1 MKSPNEDK
9 LTEYILI
16 GFGIIPVILAALTVA
31 PFLSDG
37 LAGIVKGLTHSMN
50 NPINIQWCADSP
62 KAILVFLAAY
72 GTGIGVYFS
81 TRRNYR
87 RGEEHGSAKWGNARR
102 TCKKYAE
109 KDSRKNLILTQNVRM
124 GLDGRMHRR
133 NLNVLVVGGSGAGKT
148 RFYAKPNIM
157 QANTS
162 YVVLDPN
169 GNMADARA
177 YFNIVGSELAVYL
190 SRLGSKCEELDAM
203 ERLALIH
210 NFFRPDEESDF
221 YFDINDV
228 AKKGHSF
235 RDYICP
241 DTFETERDCFRFGDR
256 CGRVVFL
263 RDYANYIK
271 DDMIT
276 ELCDI
281 GASMMLS
288 LDFIPI
294 PTDEA
299 VREVENR
306 LLGVE
311 TNIANWQRRQNQSSN
326 FSAVIPF
333 DMEVQRRES
342 KDFLND
348 LTNRDQRMMFGVLT
362 AVITADNKRQL
373 NSYTDA
379 LFTIGRK
386 RLCQFSTLKYQQFEG
401 LNTVLPYGIRKIDA
415 LRTLTTESAAVFMPF
430 RVQEVFDK
438 GGIYCG
444 KNAISG
450 NMIVVNKANL
460 MNGSSFH
467 FGIPGSG
474 KSFGCKDEMTQI
486 ALSTDDDI
494 LVCDPEREYGFLRE
508 FGAEIIHIA
517 AGSDDHINAMDMVEG
532 YSDTKNPIAQKSQFI
547 MSLLEQLDQTRELTS
562 IDKSII
568 DRCTGD
574 VYRNYRNG
582 GPLPT
587 LPALREVL
595 LTQPEPEARDLAL
608 SLELFT
614 KGSLNAFAYP
624 TNVNTQCRI
633 LVYDIL
639 DLGEQLKTMGLLVIT
654 DAILNRVTENW
665 RAGRRTHV
673 YLDEFHVVYEN
684 PYSSMFFTSAWRRF
698 RKRNAFPTGITQN
711 VEYLL
716 DNTSARSMLSNSE
729 FIVMHNQAASDREKL
744 AALFNISEQ
753 QMSYI
758 TNAEA
763 GHGLMKIG
771 NALVPFV
778 NRFPKNTELYR
789 RIATKPGE
797 MGSWGKILT

>member
-1 MKSPNEDK
+1 MIKTLQNVLRQDKERFIVPKGVQDVIPVKRIWNDGVFKVGNAYAKTFKFSDINYAMLSKEDTQTLFLKYCDLINSFECGSTYK
-9 LTEYILI
+9 LTIALSRYNQKALRESILMPMR
-16 GFGIIPVILAALTVA
+16 GDDMDVFRKESNTRFMDEAMDAGNFQHLRYLTV
-31 PFLSDG
+31 S
-37 LAGIVKGLTHSMN
+37 V
-50 NPINIQWCADSP
+50 
-62 KAILVFLAAY
+62 
-72 GTGIGVYFS
+72 
-81 TRRNYR
+81 
-87 RGEEHGSAKWGNARR
+87 
-102 TCKKYAE
+102 
-109 KDSRKNLILTQNVRM
+109 RKNSI
-124 GLDGRMHRR
+124 R
-133 NLNVLVVGGSGAGKT
+133 N
-148 RFYAKPNIM
+148 
-157 QANTS
+157 
-162 YVVLDPN
+162 
-169 GNMADARA
+169 ARA
-177 YFNIVGSELAVYL
+177 YFNRVGSELSAYL
-190 SRLGSKCEELDAM
+190 ARLGSRCEALDAS
-203 ERLALIH
+203 ERLELIH
-210 NFFRPDEESDF
+210 NFFRPEEESSF
-221 YFDINDV
+221 HFDAADM
-228 AKKGHSF
+228 ARKGHDF
-235 RDYICP
+235 RDYISP
-241 DTFETERDCFRFGDR
+241 DSFELEKDCFRIGDR

-263 RDYANYIK
+263 RDYANYIR

-281 GASMMLS
+281 GAGMMLS
-288 LDFIPI
+288 LDIIPI

-311 TNIANWQRRQNQSSN
+311 TNIANWQRRQNQNNN

-362 AVITADNKRQL
+362 IVITADTKGQL
-373 NSYTDA
+373 NRYTDA

-386 RLCQFSTLKYQQFEG
+386 RLCQFATLKYQQLEG
-401 LNTVLPYGIRKIDA
+401 LNTVLPYGVRKIDA

-438 GGIYCG
+438 GGVYCG

-450 NMIVVNKANL
+450 NMIVVNKSNL
-460 MNGSSFH
+460 MNGSSLH

-474 KSFGCKDEMTQI
+474 KSFGCKDEMTQL
-486 ALSTDDDI
+486 ALNTADDI

-517 AGSDDHINAMDMVEG
+517 AGSPDHINAMDMVEG

-547 MSLLEQLDQTRELTS
+547 MSLLEQLDRTHELSS

-574 VYRNYRNG
+574 LYKNYRQG

-587 LPALREVL
+587 LPALREL
-595 LTQPEPEARDLAL
+595 LLAQPEPEARDLAL

-614 KGSLNAFAYP
+614 EGSLNAFAYP
-624 TNVNTQCRI
+624 TNVNTQSRI
-633 LVYDIL
+633 MVYDIL

-665 RAGRRTHV
+665 KAGKRTHV
-673 YLDEFHVVYEN
+673 YLDEFHVVYDN

-716 DNTSARSMLSNSE
+716 DNASARSLLSNSE
-729 FIVMHNQAASDREKL
+729 FVVMHNQAASDREKL

-753 QMSYI
+753 QMNYI

-778 NRFPKNTELYR
+778 NKFPKNTELYR
-789 RIATKPGE
+789 RMTTKPGE
-797 MGSWGKILT
+797 TELWG

>member
-1 MKSPNEDK
+1 MIKTLQNVLRQDRERFVVPKGVQDVIPVSRIWNDGIFKAGNAYTKTFRFSDINYAMLSKEDTQTLFLKYCDLINSFACGSTYK
-9 LTEYILI
+9 LTIALSRYNQKALRESILMPMR
-16 GFGIIPVILAALTVA
+16 GNDMDRFRRESNARFMNEAMDAANFRHLRYLTV
-31 PFLSDG
+31 S
-37 LAGIVKGLTHSMN
+37 V
-50 NPINIQWCADSP
+50 
-62 KAILVFLAAY
+62 
-72 GTGIGVYFS
+72 
-81 TRRNYR
+81 
-87 RGEEHGSAKWGNARR
+87 
-102 TCKKYAE
+102 
-109 KDSRKNLILTQNVRM
+109 RKNSIN
-124 GLDGRMHRR
+124 
-133 NLNVLVVGGSGAGKT
+133 
-148 RFYAKPNIM
+148 
-157 QANTS
+157 
-162 YVVLDPN
+162 
-169 GNMADARA
+169 DAHS
-177 YFNIVGSELAVYL
+177 YFNRVGSELSAYL
-190 SRLGSKCEELDAM
+190 ARLGSRCEALDAS
-203 ERLALIH
+203 ERLELIH
-210 NFFRPDEESDF
+210 NFFRPEEDNTF
-221 YFDINDV
+221 HFDATDM
-228 AKKGHSF
+228 ARKGHDF
-235 RDYICP
+235 RDCISP
-241 DTFETERDCFRFGDR
+241 DSFELETDCFRIGDR
-256 CGRVVFL
+256 YGRVVFL

-288 LDFIPI
+288 LDIIPI

-299 VREVENR
+299 VREVESR

-311 TNIANWQRRQNQSSN
+311 TNIANWQRRQNQNNN

-342 KDFLND
+342 RDFLND

-362 AVITADNKRQL
+362 IVITADTKGQL
-373 NSYTDA
+373 NRYTDA

-386 RLCQFSTLKYQQFEG
+386 RLCQFATLKYQQLEG
-401 LNTVLPYGIRKIDA
+401 LNTVLPYGVRKIDA

-438 GGIYCG
+438 GGVYCG

-450 NMIVVNKANL
+450 NMIVVNKSSL
-460 MNGSSFH
+460 MNGSSLH

-474 KSFGCKDEMTQI
+474 KSFGCKDEMTQL
-486 ALSTDDDI
+486 ALNTADDI

-517 AGSDDHINAMDMVEG
+517 AGSPDHINAMDIVEG

-547 MSLLEQLDQTRELTS
+547 MSLLEQLDRTHELSS

-574 VYRNYRNG
+574 LYKNYRQG

-587 LPALREVL
+587 LPALREL
-595 LTQPEPEARDLAL
+595 LLAQPEPEARDLAL

-614 KGSLNAFAYP
+614 EGSLNAFAYP
-624 TNVNTQCRI
+624 TNVNTQSRI
-633 LVYDIL
+633 MVYDIL

-665 RAGRRTHV
+665 KAGRRTHV

-716 DNTSARSMLSNSE
+716 DNVSARSMLSNSE

-753 QMSYI
+753 QMNYI

-778 NRFPKNTELYR
+778 NRFPKNTELYKR
-789 RIATKPGE
+789 MTTKPGE
-797 MGSWGKILT
+797 TEMWG

>member
-1 MKSPNEDK
+1 MIKTLQNVLRQDRERFVVPKGVQDVIPVSRIWNDGIFKAGNAYTKTFRFSDINYAMLSKEDTQTLFLKYCDLINSFACGSTYK
-9 LTEYILI
+9 LTIALSRYNQKALRESILMPMR
-16 GFGIIPVILAALTVA
+16 GNDMDRFRRESNARFMNEAMDAANFRHLRYLTV
-31 PFLSDG
+31 S
-37 LAGIVKGLTHSMN
+37 V
-50 NPINIQWCADSP
+50 
-62 KAILVFLAAY
+62 
-72 GTGIGVYFS
+72 
-81 TRRNYR
+81 
-87 RGEEHGSAKWGNARR
+87 
-102 TCKKYAE
+102 
-109 KDSRKNLILTQNVRM
+109 RKNSIN
-124 GLDGRMHRR
+124 
-133 NLNVLVVGGSGAGKT
+133 
-148 RFYAKPNIM
+148 
-157 QANTS
+157 
-162 YVVLDPN
+162 
-169 GNMADARA
+169 DARS
-177 YFNIVGSELAVYL
+177 YFNRVGSELSTYL
-190 SRLGSKCEELDAM
+190 ARLGSRCEALDAS
-203 ERLALIH
+203 ERLELIH
-210 NFFRPDEESDF
+210 NFFRPEEENTF
-221 YFDINDV
+221 HFDATDM
-228 AKKGHSF
+228 ARKGHDF
-235 RDYICP
+235 RDCISP
-241 DTFETERDCFRFGDR
+241 DSFELETDCCRIGDR
-256 CGRVVFL
+256 YGRVVFL

-288 LDFIPI
+288 LDIIPI

-299 VREVENR
+299 VREVESR

-311 TNIANWQRRQNQSSN
+311 TNIANWQRRQNQNNN

-342 KDFLND
+342 RDFLND

-362 AVITADNKRQL
+362 IVITADTKGQL
-373 NSYTDA
+373 NRYTDA

-386 RLCQFSTLKYQQFEG
+386 RLCQFATLKYQQLEG
-401 LNTVLPYGIRKIDA
+401 LNTVLPYGVRKIDA

-438 GGIYCG
+438 GGVYCG

-450 NMIVVNKANL
+450 NMIVVNKSNL
-460 MNGSSFH
+460 MNGSSLH

-474 KSFGCKDEMTQI
+474 KSFGCKDEMTQL
-486 ALSTDDDI
+486 ALNTADDI

-517 AGSDDHINAMDMVEG
+517 AGSPDHINAMDMVEG

-547 MSLLEQLDQTRELTS
+547 MSLLEQLDRTHELSS

-574 VYRNYRNG
+574 LYKNYRQG

-587 LPALREVL
+587 LPALREL
-595 LTQPEPEARDLAL
+595 LLAQPEPEARDLAL

-614 KGSLNAFAYP
+614 EGSLNAFAYP
-624 TNVNTQCRI
+624 TNADTQSRI
-633 LVYDIL
+633 MVYDIL

-665 RAGRRTHV
+665 KAGRRTHV

-716 DNTSARSMLSNSE
+716 DSASARSMLSNSE

-753 QMSYI
+753 QMNYI

-789 RIATKPGE
+789 RMTTKPNE
-797 MGSWGKILT
+797 KF

>member
-1 MKSPNEDK
+1 MIKT
-9 LTEYILI
+9 LQTILRQDRERFI
-16 GFGIIPVILAALTVA
+16 IPKGVQEIIPVNRIWSDGIFKSGNVYTKTFKFSDINYAMLSKEDTQTLFLKYCDLINSFECGSTYKLTIALSRYNQKALNESIIMPMCNDDMDRFRKESNARFMDEAIGAANFRHLRYLTV
-31 PFLSDG
+31 S
-37 LAGIVKGLTHSMN
+37 V
-50 NPINIQWCADSP
+50 
-62 KAILVFLAAY
+62 
-72 GTGIGVYFS
+72 
-81 TRRNYR
+81 
-87 RGEEHGSAKWGNARR
+87 
-102 TCKKYAE
+102 
-109 KDSRKNLILTQNVRM
+109 RKNSIN
-124 GLDGRMHRR
+124 
-133 NLNVLVVGGSGAGKT
+133 
-148 RFYAKPNIM
+148 
-157 QANTS
+157 
-162 YVVLDPN
+162 
-169 GNMADARA
+169 DARS
-177 YFNIVGSELAVYL
+177 YFNRVGSELSAYL
-190 SRLGSKCEELDAM
+190 ARLGSHCEALEAS
-203 ERLALIH
+203 ERLELIH
-210 NFFRPDEESDF
+210 SFFRPEEESTF
-221 YFDINDV
+221 HFDAADM
-228 AKKGHSF
+228 AQKGHDF
-235 RDYICP
+235 RDYISP
-241 DTFETERDCFRFGDR
+241 DSFELEKDCFRIGDR
-256 CGRVVFL
+256 YGRVVFL
-263 RDYANYIK
+263 RDYANYIR

-281 GASMMLS
+281 GAGMMLS
-288 LDFIPI
+288 LDIIPI

-311 TNIANWQRRQNQSSN
+311 TNIANWQRRQNQNNN

-362 AVITADNKRQL
+362 AVITADTKGQL
-373 NSYTDA
+373 NRYTDA

-386 RLCQFSTLKYQQFEG
+386 RLCQFATLKYQQLEG
-401 LNTVLPYGIRKIDA
+401 LNTVLPYGVRKIDA

-547 MSLLEQLDQTRELTS
+547 MSLLEQLDQTQELTS

-582 GPLPT
+582 GPMPT
-587 LPALREVL
+587 LPALRELL

-614 KGSLNAFAYP
+614 KGSLNAFA
-624 TNVNTQCRI
+624 
-633 LVYDIL
+633 YDIL

-684 PYSSMFFTSAWRRF
+684 PYSSMFFISAWRRF

-744 AALFNISEQ
+744 AVLFNISEQ
-753 QMSYI
+753 RMSYI

-789 RIATKPGE
+789 RMTTKPNE
-797 MGSWGKILT
+797 KFE

>member
-1 MKSPNEDK
+1 
-9 LTEYILI
+9 
-16 GFGIIPVILAALTVA
+16 
-31 PFLSDG
+31 
-37 LAGIVKGLTHSMN
+37 
-50 NPINIQWCADSP
+50 
-62 KAILVFLAAY
+62 
-72 GTGIGVYFS
+72 
-81 TRRNYR
+81 
-87 RGEEHGSAKWGNARR
+87 
-102 TCKKYAE
+102 
-109 KDSRKNLILTQNVRM
+109 
-124 GLDGRMHRR
+124 
-133 NLNVLVVGGSGAGKT
+133 
-148 RFYAKPNIM
+148 
-157 QANTS
+157 
-162 YVVLDPN
+162 
-169 GNMADARA
+169 
-177 YFNIVGSELAVYL
+177 
-190 SRLGSKCEELDAM
+190 
-203 ERLALIH
+203 
-210 NFFRPDEESDF
+210 
-221 YFDINDV
+221 
-228 AKKGHSF
+228 
-235 RDYICP
+235 
-241 DTFETERDCFRFGDR
+241 
-256 CGRVVFL
+256 
-263 RDYANYIK
+263 
-271 DDMIT
+271 
-276 ELCDI
+276 
-281 GASMMLS
+281 
-288 LDFIPI
+288 
-294 PTDEA
+294 
-299 VREVENR
+299 
-306 LLGVE
+306 
-311 TNIANWQRRQNQSSN
+311 
-326 FSAVIPF
+326 
-333 DMEVQRRES
+333 
-342 KDFLND
+342 
-348 LTNRDQRMMFGVLT
+348 
-362 AVITADNKRQL
+362 
-373 NSYTDA
+373 
-379 LFTIGRK
+379 
-386 RLCQFSTLKYQQFEG
+386 
-401 LNTVLPYGIRKIDA
+401 
-415 LRTLTTESAAVFMPF
+415 
-430 RVQEVFDK
+430 
-438 GGIYCG
+438 
-444 KNAISG
+444 
-450 NMIVVNKANL
+450 

-744 AALFNISEQ
+744 AVLFNISEQ

-789 RIATKPGE
+789 RMTTIIGKDSWAKVQKKIASGKSPRVTKSGE
-797 MGSWGKILT
+797 ISLFAGIARCADCGASMTFNTKQYDGRTYYIYKCSRYAVHGKSTCSIHHIPASALEEAVLQNIRFNAQLLSENDEELLEKLIALGNRGQQCEMQEAKAKLNKAVKRLEIVEGMAQKLFEERCTGNVPDSVFKKLMQNYDIEQANLNHVIAEKRNTLMEIENASVDISAWAEEFKQYTNIDKLNRKIVTKLIDSVEVHESTKENGVIKQHVTVNYKFVGQLSA

>member
-1 MKSPNEDK
+1 MIKTLQNVLRQDRERFVVPKGVQDVIPVSRIWNDGIFKAGNAYTKTFRFSDINYAMLSKENTQTLFLKYCDLINSFECGSTYK
-9 LTEYILI
+9 LTIALSRYNQKALRESILMPMR
-16 GFGIIPVILAALTVA
+16 GDDMDRFRRESNTRFMNEAMDAGNFQHLRYLTV
-31 PFLSDG
+31 S
-37 LAGIVKGLTHSMN
+37 V
-50 NPINIQWCADSP
+50 
-62 KAILVFLAAY
+62 
-72 GTGIGVYFS
+72 
-81 TRRNYR
+81 
-87 RGEEHGSAKWGNARR
+87 
-102 TCKKYAE
+102 
-109 KDSRKNLILTQNVRM
+109 RKNSI
-124 GLDGRMHRR
+124 
-133 NLNVLVVGGSGAGKT
+133 K
-148 RFYAKPNIM
+148 
-157 QANTS
+157 
-162 YVVLDPN
+162 
-169 GNMADARA
+169 DARA
-177 YFNIVGSELAVYL
+177 YFNRVGSEMSAYLA
-190 SRLGSKCEELDAM
+190 RLGSRCEALDAS
-203 ERLALIH
+203 ERLELIH
-210 NFFRPDEESDF
+210 SFFRPVEESTF
-221 YFDINDV
+221 HFDAADM
-228 AKKGHSF
+228 ARKGHDF
-235 RDYICP
+235 RDYISP
-241 DTFETERDCFRFGDR
+241 DSFELEKDCFRIGDR
-256 CGRVVFL
+256 YGRVVFL
-263 RDYANYIK
+263 RDYANYIR

-281 GASMMLS
+281 GAGMTLS
-288 LDFIPI
+288 LDIIPI

-311 TNIANWQRRQNQSSN
+311 TNIANWQRRQNQNNN

-362 AVITADNKRQL
+362 IVITADTKGQL
-373 NSYTDA
+373 NRYTDA

-386 RLCQFSTLKYQQFEG
+386 RLCQFATLNYQQFEG

-547 MSLLEQLDQTRELTS
+547 MSLLEQLDQTQELTS

-582 GPLPT
+582 GPMPT
-587 LPALREVL
+587 LPALRELL

-744 AALFNISEQ
+744 AVLFNISEQ
-753 QMSYI
+753 RMSYI

-778 NRFPKNTELYR
+778 NRFPKNTELYKR
-789 RIATKPGE
+789 MTTKPGE
-797 MGSWGKILT
+797 TEMWG

>member
-1 MKSPNEDK
+1 MIKTLQNVLRQDRERFVVPKGVQDVIPVSRIWNDGIFKAGNAYTKTFRFSDINYAMLSKEDTQTLFLKYCDLINSFECGSTYK
-9 LTEYILI
+9 LTIALSRYNQKALRESILMPMR
-16 GFGIIPVILAALTVA
+16 GDDMDRFRRESNTRFMNEAMDAANFRHLRYLTV
-31 PFLSDG
+31 S
-37 LAGIVKGLTHSMN
+37 VRKNS
-50 NPINIQWCADSP
+50 IN
-62 KAILVFLAAY
+62 
-72 GTGIGVYFS
+72 
-81 TRRNYR
+81 
-87 RGEEHGSAKWGNARR
+87 NAR
-102 TCKKYAE
+102 
-109 KDSRKNLILTQNVRM
+109 S
-124 GLDGRMHRR
+124 
-133 NLNVLVVGGSGAGKT
+133 
-148 RFYAKPNIM
+148 
-157 QANTS
+157 
-162 YVVLDPN
+162 
-169 GNMADARA
+169 
-177 YFNIVGSELAVYL
+177 YFNRVGSELSAYL
-190 SRLGSKCEELDAM
+190 ARLGSRCEALDAS
-203 ERLALIH
+203 ERLELIH
-210 NFFRPDEESDF
+210 NFFRPEEDNTF
-221 YFDINDV
+221 HFDATDM
-228 AKKGHSF
+228 ARKGHDF
-235 RDYICP
+235 RDCISP
-241 DTFETERDCFRFGDR
+241 DSFELETDCFRIGDR
-256 CGRVVFL
+256 YGRVVFL

-288 LDFIPI
+288 LDIIPI

-299 VREVENR
+299 VREVESR

-311 TNIANWQRRQNQSSN
+311 TNIANWQRRQNQNNN

-342 KDFLND
+342 RDFLND

-362 AVITADNKRQL
+362 IVITADTKGQL
-373 NSYTDA
+373 NRYTDA

-386 RLCQFSTLKYQQFEG
+386 RLCQFATLKYQQLEG
-401 LNTVLPYGIRKIDA
+401 LNTVLPYGVRKIDA

-438 GGIYCG
+438 GGVYCG

-450 NMIVVNKANL
+450 NMIVVNKSSL
-460 MNGSSFH
+460 MNGSSLH

-474 KSFGCKDEMTQI
+474 KSFGCKDEMTQL
-486 ALSTDDDI
+486 ALNTADDI

-517 AGSDDHINAMDMVEG
+517 AGSPDHINAMDIVEG

-547 MSLLEQLDQTRELTS
+547 MSLLEQLDRTHELSS

-574 VYRNYRNG
+574 LYKNYRQG

-587 LPALREVL
+587 LPALREL
-595 LTQPEPEARDLAL
+595 LLAQPEPEARDLAL

-614 KGSLNAFAYP
+614 EGSLNAFAYP
-624 TNVNTQCRI
+624 TNVNTQSRI
-633 LVYDIL
+633 MVYDIL

-665 RAGRRTHV
+665 KAGRRTHV

-716 DNTSARSMLSNSE
+716 DNVSARSMLSNSE

-753 QMSYI
+753 QMNYI

-778 NRFPKNTELYR
+778 NRFPKNTELYKR
-789 RIATKPGE
+789 MTTKPGE
-797 MGSWGKILT
+797 TEMWG

>member
-1 MKSPNEDK
+1 MNMEKEVLILNIDDVLPNRFQPRIKFKEENINEED
-9 LTEYILI
+9 
-16 GFGIIPVILAALTVA
+16 VIDDIDLLEDN
-31 PFLSDG
+31 LD
-37 LAGIVKGLTHSMN
+37 
-50 NPINIQWCADSP
+50 
-62 KAILVFLAAY
+62 
-72 GTGIGVYFS
+72 
-81 TRRNYR
+81 
-87 RGEEHGSAKWGNARR
+87 RGEFFYLPAKALHI
-102 TCKKYAE
+102 
-109 KDSRKNLILTQNVRM
+109 DSDEEYEIV
-124 GLDGRMHRR
+124 
-133 NLNVLVVGGSGAGKT
+133 S
-148 RFYAKPNIM
+148 
-157 QANTS
+157 
-162 YVVLDPN
+162 
-169 GNMADARA
+169 DA
-177 YFNIVGSELAVYL
+177 FD
-190 SRLGSKCEELDAM
+190 EELDAM

-311 TNIANWQRRQNQSSN
+311 TNIANWQRRQNQNNN

-574 VYRNYRNG
+574 AVCSKQLYRE
-582 GPLPT
+582 
-587 LPALREVL
+587 ALNHPFDEPKQWEIREINEIMNQCV
-595 LTQPEPEARDLAL
+595 TGWSYFSNPRMFPQYGRQ
-608 SLELFT
+608 
-614 KGSLNAFAYP
+614 KGWERENA
-624 TNVNTQCRI
+624 T
-633 LVYDIL
+633 
-639 DLGEQLKTMGLLVIT
+639 T
-654 DAILNRVTENW
+654 DTGNEDEKIPDGFVSVTE
-665 RAGRRTHV
+665 
-673 YLDEFHVVYEN
+673 
-684 PYSSMFFTSAWRRF
+684 
-698 RKRNAFPTGITQN
+698 
-711 VEYLL
+711 
-716 DNTSARSMLSNSE
+716 
-729 FIVMHNQAASDREKL
+729 
-744 AALFNISEQ
+744 
-753 QMSYI
+753 QM
-758 TNAEA
+758 E
-763 GHGLMKIG
+763 L
-771 NALVPFV
+771 PF
-778 NRFPKNTELYR
+778 
-789 RIATKPGE
+789 
-797 MGSWGKILT
+797 

>member
-1 MKSPNEDK
+1 MIKTLQNVLRQDRERFVVPKGVQDVIPVSRIWSDGIFKSGSAYTKTFRFSDINYAMLSKEDTQTLFLKYCDLINSFECGSTYK
-9 LTEYILI
+9 LTIALSRYNQKALRESILMPMC
-16 GFGIIPVILAALTVA
+16 GDDMDRFRRESNTRFMNEAMDAGNFQHLRYLTV
-31 PFLSDG
+31 S
-37 LAGIVKGLTHSMN
+37 V
-50 NPINIQWCADSP
+50 
-62 KAILVFLAAY
+62 
-72 GTGIGVYFS
+72 
-81 TRRNYR
+81 
-87 RGEEHGSAKWGNARR
+87 
-102 TCKKYAE
+102 
-109 KDSRKNLILTQNVRM
+109 RKNSIR
-124 GLDGRMHRR
+124 
-133 NLNVLVVGGSGAGKT
+133 
-148 RFYAKPNIM
+148 
-157 QANTS
+157 
-162 YVVLDPN
+162 
-169 GNMADARA
+169 DARA
-177 YFNIVGSELAVYL
+177 YFNRVGSELSAYL
-190 SRLGSKCEELDAM
+190 ARLGSRCEALDAS
-203 ERLALIH
+203 ERLELIH
-210 NFFRPDEESDF
+210 SFFRPEEESTF
-221 YFDINDV
+221 HFDAADM
-228 AKKGHSF
+228 ARKGHDF
-235 RDYICP
+235 RDYISP
-241 DTFETERDCFRFGDR
+241 DSFELEKDCFRIGDR
-256 CGRVVFL
+256 YGRVVFL
-263 RDYANYIK
+263 RDYANYIR

-281 GASMMLS
+281 GAGMMLS
-288 LDFIPI
+288 LDIIPI

-311 TNIANWQRRQNQSSN
+311 TNIANWQRRQNQNNN

-362 AVITADNKRQL
+362 IVITADTKGQL
-373 NSYTDA
+373 NRYTDA

-386 RLCQFSTLKYQQFEG
+386 RLCQFATLKYQQLEG
-401 LNTVLPYGIRKIDA
+401 LNTVLPYGVRKIDA

-450 NMIVVNKANL
+450 NMIVVNKSNL

-474 KSFGCKDEMTQI
+474 KSFGCKDEMTQL
-486 ALSTDDDI
+486 ALNTDDDI
-494 LVCDPEREYGFLRE
+494 LVCDPEREYGFLRD

-517 AGSDDHINAMDMVEG
+517 AGSPDHINAMDMVEG

-562 IDKSII
+562 MDKSII

-574 VYRNYRNG
+574 LYKNYRNG

-587 LPALREVL
+587 LPALREL
-595 LTQPEPEARDLAL
+595 LLAQPELEARNLAL

-614 KGSLNAFAYP
+614 EGSLNAFAYP
-624 TNVNTQCRI
+624 TNADTQSRI
-633 LVYDIL
+633 IVYDIL

-716 DNTSARSMLSNSE
+716 DNVSARSMLSNSE

-744 AALFNISEQ
+744 ATLFNISEQ
-753 QMSYI
+753 QMNYI

-789 RIATKPGE
+789 KLTTKPGE
-797 MGSWGKILT
+797 TELWG

>member
-1 MKSPNEDK
+1 MIKTLQNVLRQDRERFVVPKGVQDVIPISRIWSDGIFKAGSAYTKTFRFSDINYAMLSKEDTQTLFLKYCDLINSFECGSTYK
-9 LTEYILI
+9 LTIALSRYNQKALRESILMPMR
-16 GFGIIPVILAALTVA
+16 GDDMDRFRRESNTRFMNEAMDAGNFQHLRYLTV
-31 PFLSDG
+31 S
-37 LAGIVKGLTHSMN
+37 V
-50 NPINIQWCADSP
+50 
-62 KAILVFLAAY
+62 
-72 GTGIGVYFS
+72 
-81 TRRNYR
+81 
-87 RGEEHGSAKWGNARR
+87 
-102 TCKKYAE
+102 
-109 KDSRKNLILTQNVRM
+109 RKNSI
-124 GLDGRMHRR
+124 R
-133 NLNVLVVGGSGAGKT
+133 N
-148 RFYAKPNIM
+148 
-157 QANTS
+157 
-162 YVVLDPN
+162 
-169 GNMADARA
+169 ARA
-177 YFNIVGSELAVYL
+177 YFNRVGSELSAYL
-190 SRLGSKCEELDAM
+190 ARLGSRCEALDAS
-203 ERLALIH
+203 ERLELIH
-210 NFFRPDEESDF
+210 SFFRPEEESTF
-221 YFDINDV
+221 HFDAADM
-228 AKKGHSF
+228 ARKGHDF
-235 RDYICP
+235 RDYISP
-241 DTFETERDCFRFGDR
+241 DSFELEKDCFRIGDR
-256 CGRVVFL
+256 YGRVVFL
-263 RDYANYIK
+263 RDYANYIR

-281 GASMMLS
+281 GAGMMLS
-288 LDFIPI
+288 LDIIPI

-311 TNIANWQRRQNQSSN
+311 TNIANWQRRQNQNNN

-348 LTNRDQRMMFGVLT
+348 LSNRDQRMMFAVLT
-362 AVITADNKRQL
+362 AVVTADTKEQL
-373 NSYTDA
+373 DSYTDA

-386 RLCQFSTLKYQQFEG
+386 RLCQFATLKYQQLDG
-401 LNTVLPYGIRKIDA
+401 LNTVLPYGVRRIDA

-438 GGIYCG
+438 SGIYCG

-450 NMIVVNKANL
+450 NMIVVNKSNL
-460 MNGSSFH
+460 MNGSSLR

-474 KSFGCKDEMTQI
+474 KSFGCKDEMEQI
-486 ALSTDDDI
+486 ALNTGDDI
-494 LVCDPEREYGFLRE
+494 LVCDPEREYGFLRD
-508 FGAEIIHIA
+508 FGGEIIRIA

-547 MSLLEQLDQTRELTS
+547 MSLLEQLDQSRELSS

-574 VYRNYRNG
+574 LYKNYRQG

-587 LPALREVL
+587 LPALREL
-595 LTQPEPEARDLAL
+595 LLAQPEPEARDLAL

-614 KGSLNAFAYP
+614 EGSLNAFAYP
-624 TNVNTQCRI
+624 TNANTQSRI
-633 LVYDIL
+633 IVYDIL

-665 RAGRRTHV
+665 KVGKRTHV
-673 YLDEFHVVYEN
+673 YLDEFHVVYDN

-716 DNTSARSMLSNSE
+716 DNASARSLLSNSE
-729 FIVMHNQAASDREKL
+729 FVVMHNQAASDREKL

-753 QMSYI
+753 QMNYI

-778 NRFPKNTELYR
+778 NKFPKNTELYR
-789 RIATKPGE
+789 RMTTKPGE
-797 MGSWGKILT
+797 TELWG

>member
-1 MKSPNEDK
+1 MIKTLQNVLRQDRERFVVPKGVQDVIPISRIWSDGIFKAGSAYTKTFRFSDINYAMLSKEDTQTLFLKYCDLINSFECGSTYK
-9 LTEYILI
+9 LTIALSRYNQKALRESILMPMR
-16 GFGIIPVILAALTVA
+16 GDDMDRFRRESNTRFMNEAMDAGNFQHLRYLTV
-31 PFLSDG
+31 S
-37 LAGIVKGLTHSMN
+37 V
-50 NPINIQWCADSP
+50 
-62 KAILVFLAAY
+62 
-72 GTGIGVYFS
+72 
-81 TRRNYR
+81 
-87 RGEEHGSAKWGNARR
+87 
-102 TCKKYAE
+102 
-109 KDSRKNLILTQNVRM
+109 RKNSIR
-124 GLDGRMHRR
+124 
-133 NLNVLVVGGSGAGKT
+133 
-148 RFYAKPNIM
+148 
-157 QANTS
+157 
-162 YVVLDPN
+162 
-169 GNMADARA
+169 DARA
-177 YFNIVGSELAVYL
+177 YFNRVGSELSAYL
-190 SRLGSKCEELDAM
+190 ARLGSRCEALDAS
-203 ERLALIH
+203 ERLELIH
-210 NFFRPDEESDF
+210 SFFRHEEESTF
-221 YFDINDV
+221 HFDAADM
-228 AKKGHSF
+228 ARKGHDF
-235 RDYICP
+235 RDYISP
-241 DTFETERDCFRFGDR
+241 DSFELEKDCFRIGDR
-256 CGRVVFL
+256 YGRVVFL
-263 RDYANYIK
+263 RDYANYIR

-281 GASMMLS
+281 GAGMMLS
-288 LDFIPI
+288 LDIIPI

-311 TNIANWQRRQNQSSN
+311 TNIANWQRRQNQNNN

-342 KDFLND
+342 RDFLND

-362 AVITADNKRQL
+362 IVITADTKGQL
-373 NSYTDA
+373 NRYTDA

-386 RLCQFSTLKYQQFEG
+386 RLCQFATLKYQQLEG
-401 LNTVLPYGIRKIDA
+401 LNTVLPYGVRKIDA

-438 GGIYCG
+438 GGVYCG

-450 NMIVVNKANL
+450 NMIVVNKSNL
-460 MNGSSFH
+460 MNGSSLH

-474 KSFGCKDEMTQI
+474 KSFGCKDEMTQL
-486 ALSTDDDI
+486 ALNTDDDI

-517 AGSDDHINAMDMVEG
+517 AGSPDHINAMDMVEG

-547 MSLLEQLDQTRELTS
+547 MSLLEQLDRTHELSS

-574 VYRNYRNG
+574 LYKNYRQG

-587 LPALREVL
+587 LPALREL
-595 LTQPEPEARDLAL
+595 LLAQPEPEARDLAL

-614 KGSLNAFAYP
+614 EGSLNAFAYP
-624 TNVNTQCRI
+624 TNVNTQSRI
-633 LVYDIL
+633 MVYDIL

-665 RAGRRTHV
+665 KAGRRTHV

-716 DNTSARSMLSNSE
+716 DSASARSMLSNSE

-753 QMSYI
+753 QMNYI

-789 RIATKPGE
+789 RMTTKPNE
-797 MGSWGKILT
+797 KFE

>member
-1 MKSPNEDK
+1 
-9 LTEYILI
+9 
-16 GFGIIPVILAALTVA
+16 
-31 PFLSDG
+31 
-37 LAGIVKGLTHSMN
+37 
-50 NPINIQWCADSP
+50 
-62 KAILVFLAAY
+62 
-72 GTGIGVYFS
+72 
-81 TRRNYR
+81 
-87 RGEEHGSAKWGNARR
+87 
-102 TCKKYAE
+102 
-109 KDSRKNLILTQNVRM
+109 
-124 GLDGRMHRR
+124 
-133 NLNVLVVGGSGAGKT
+133 
-148 RFYAKPNIM
+148 
-157 QANTS
+157 
-162 YVVLDPN
+162 
-169 GNMADARA
+169 
-177 YFNIVGSELAVYL
+177 
-190 SRLGSKCEELDAM
+190 
-203 ERLALIH
+203 
-210 NFFRPDEESDF
+210 
-221 YFDINDV
+221 
-228 AKKGHSF
+228 
-235 RDYICP
+235 
-241 DTFETERDCFRFGDR
+241 
-256 CGRVVFL
+256 
-263 RDYANYIK
+263 
-271 DDMIT
+271 
-276 ELCDI
+276 
-281 GASMMLS
+281 
-288 LDFIPI
+288 
-294 PTDEA
+294 
-299 VREVENR
+299 
-306 LLGVE
+306 
-311 TNIANWQRRQNQSSN
+311 
-326 FSAVIPF
+326 
-333 DMEVQRRES
+333 MEVQRRES

-587 LPALREVL
+587 LPALRKLL

-789 RIATKPGE
+789 RMTTKPNE
-797 MGSWGKILT
+797 KFE

>member
-1 MKSPNEDK
+1 MIKTLQNVLRQDRERFVVPKGVQDVIPVSRIWNDGIFKAGNAYTKTFRFSDINYAMLSKEDTQTLFLKYCDLINSFACGSTYK
-9 LTEYILI
+9 LTIALSRYNQKALRESILMPMR
-16 GFGIIPVILAALTVA
+16 GNDMDRFRRESNARFMNEAMDAANFRHLRYLTV
-31 PFLSDG
+31 S
-37 LAGIVKGLTHSMN
+37 V
-50 NPINIQWCADSP
+50 
-62 KAILVFLAAY
+62 
-72 GTGIGVYFS
+72 
-81 TRRNYR
+81 
-87 RGEEHGSAKWGNARR
+87 
-102 TCKKYAE
+102 
-109 KDSRKNLILTQNVRM
+109 RKNSIN
-124 GLDGRMHRR
+124 
-133 NLNVLVVGGSGAGKT
+133 
-148 RFYAKPNIM
+148 
-157 QANTS
+157 
-162 YVVLDPN
+162 
-169 GNMADARA
+169 DARS
-177 YFNIVGSELAVYL
+177 YFNRVGSELSAYL
-190 SRLGSKCEELDAM
+190 ARLGSRCEALDAS
-203 ERLALIH
+203 ERLELIH
-210 NFFRPDEESDF
+210 NFFRPEEENTF
-221 YFDINDV
+221 HFDATDM
-228 AKKGHSF
+228 ARKGHDF
-235 RDYICP
+235 RDCISP
-241 DTFETERDCFRFGDR
+241 DSFELETDCFRIGDR
-256 CGRVVFL
+256 YGRVVFL

-311 TNIANWQRRQNQSSN
+311 TNIANWQRRQNQNNN

-362 AVITADNKRQL
+362 IVITADTKGQL
-373 NSYTDA
+373 NRYTDA

-386 RLCQFSTLKYQQFEG
+386 RLCQFATLKYQQLEG
-401 LNTVLPYGIRKIDA
+401 LNTVLPYGVRKIDA

-438 GGIYCG
+438 GGVYCG

-450 NMIVVNKANL
+450 NMIVVNKSNL
-460 MNGSSFH
+460 MNGSSLH

-474 KSFGCKDEMTQI
+474 KSFGCKDEMTQL
-486 ALSTDDDI
+486 ALNTADDI

-517 AGSDDHINAMDMVEG
+517 AGSPDHINAMDMVEG

-547 MSLLEQLDQTRELTS
+547 MSLLEQLDRTHELSS

-574 VYRNYRNG
+574 LYKNYRQG

-587 LPALREVL
+587 LPALREL
-595 LTQPEPEARDLAL
+595 LLAQPEPEARDLAL

-614 KGSLNAFAYP
+614 EGSLNAFAYP
-624 TNVNTQCRI
+624 TNVNTQSRI
-633 LVYDIL
+633 MVYDIL

-654 DAILNRVTENW
+654 DTILNRVTENW
-665 RAGRRTHV
+665 KAGRRTHV

-716 DNTSARSMLSNSE
+716 DSASARSMLSNSE

-744 AALFNISEQ
+744 AVLFNISEQ
-753 QMSYI
+753 QMNYI

-789 RIATKPGE
+789 RMTTKPNE
-797 MGSWGKILT
+797 KFE